1 MSIDLL
7 KILSD
12 SNKDIDNQKLMDYLS
27 GQLSATDS
35 HEVEKSMADSE
46 FVNDAMEG
54 LMEVKNNRD
63 ISRLVEQLNKDLGKK
78 LEQKKNLKEKRKL
91 KEYPWIYVALVL
103 ILLLVILSWFV
114 IHKMHA

>member
-12 SNKDIDNQKLMDYLS
+12 SNKDIDNQKLMDYLA
-27 GQLSATDS
+27 GQLTATDL
-35 HEVEKSMADSE
+35 HDVEKSMADSE

-54 LMEVKNNRD
+54 LMAVKDNRD

-78 LEQKKNLKEKRKL
+78 LEQKKHLKEKRKL

>member
-27 GQLSATDS
+27 GHLSATEL
-35 HEVEKSMADSE
+35 HEVEKSMADSA

-54 LMEVKNNRD
+54 LIKVKNSRD
-63 ISRLVEQLNKDLGKK
+63 ISLLVEQLNNDLGKK
-78 LEQKKNLKEKRKL
+78 LQQKKNLKEKRRL
-91 KEYPWIYVALVL
+91 KEYPWIYFAIVL
-103 ILLLVILSWFV
+103 ILLLAILSWFV
-114 IHKMHA
+114 ITTVRS